1 MGSDGGFWEPV
12 ASVAQAGVLT
22 LALTIYVAVELWG
35 GLPDGPFGLA
45 LVALAVGVAGGV
57 GFAYVDVTLLDVDP
71 LDEYVF
77 LVTLLAIGLVV
88 AEIFSPVGVPTA
100 VTVAVLAF
108 LWTGV
113 IAEFYFSTESR
124 MAAVRPE

>member
-1 MGSDGGFWEPV
+1 MGGDGGFWEPV

-22 LALTIYVAVELWG
+22 LALTIYVVVELWG
-35 GLPDGPFGLA
+35 GVPDGSIAFA
-45 LVALAVGVAGGV
+45 LVALVVGVGGGV
-57 GFAYVDVTLLDVDP
+57 GFAYIDVIRLDVDP

-77 LVTLLAIGLVV
+77 LVTLLAVGLVL
-88 AEIFSPVGVPTA
+88 AEIGSPVGVPTA

-113 IAEFYFSTESR
+113 IAQFYFATESR
-124 MAAVRPE
+124 LTAVRPE